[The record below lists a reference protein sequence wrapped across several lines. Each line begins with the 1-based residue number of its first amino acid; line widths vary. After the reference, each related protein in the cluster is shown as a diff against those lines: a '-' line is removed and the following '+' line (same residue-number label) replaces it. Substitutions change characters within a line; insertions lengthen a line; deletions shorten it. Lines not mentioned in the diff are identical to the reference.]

1 MTTTVYDATLIV
13 GGAAKAE
20 SEEQLIEAWQV
31 LIDSGTVWEF
41 EPEFV
46 AAART
51 LIRDGCCTAPT
62 VH

>member
-31 LIDSGTVWEF
+31 LIDTGTVWGVDLL
-41 EPEFV
+41 FV
-46 AAART
+46 TAAHT

>member
-1 MTTTVYDATLIV
+1 V

-31 LIDSGTVWEF
+31 LIDTGTVWEF

-51 LIRDGCCTAPT
+51 LIKNRCCTAPT